1 MPTPSHLRAALVAGV
16 CLLSGCAS
24 MTTAEKAYIGAVG
37 ADLGT
42 TAIGLSRGLEE
53 QNPIFRGGT
62 DGETLARAV
71 VLNAAV
77 YWAMHKWINRHTD
90 AMQTKY
96 WRIVFMFR
104 APVVGWNVYQI
115 AGAD

>member
-1 MPTPSHLRAALVAGV
+1 MRAVAAVLALF
-16 CLLSGCAS
+16 LSGCAS
-24 MTTAEKAYIGAVG
+24 MTTAERAYIGASV

-53 QNPIFRGGT
+53 QNPIFRGGS
-62 DGETLARAV
+62 DGETLARAL

-90 AMQTKY
+90 ATQERY
-96 WRIVFMFR
+96 WRIMVLFR

-115 AGAD
+115 AEAN

>member
-1 MPTPSHLRAALVAGV
+1 MPPARHLRAAWVAGV